1 MALVGDGDNITRALA
16 AIPTASRSA
25 HSMYYAQEG
34 RSRVLASQMGPV
46 DLQVAGFRENNKWVF
61 DSRSQKYTELAYPFS
76 KSNKPNLDINYL
88 DDLLVNMAR
97 PKSTMLHPEARICH
111 PLSPHWRRN
120 AIDSPMAGSAL
131 SGTCRDI
138 SRAHGHAHMQVVCCH
153 RLVLRPVIDNSRVNS
168 WNSGAHVFRTLSL
181 VQFIK

>member
-88 DDLLVNMAR
+88 DDLLVKQHGQTQVNDVA
-97 PKSTMLHPEARICH
+97 PGGSNLSSAVA
-111 PLSPHWRRN
+111 PLATQCDRFADGRVSPVR
-120 AIDSPMAGSAL
+120 
-131 SGTCRDI
+131 
-138 SRAHGHAHMQVVCCH
+138 
-153 RLVLRPVIDNSRVNS
+153 
-168 WNSGAHVFRTLSL
+168 HV
-181 VQFIK
+181 